1 MELSSAAIVAMVFT
15 AFSIGIAKSG
25 LPGLVTVITPFV
37 AMTMPSRIAT
47 GIMLPLLIVAGIVS
61 VIYWRRK
68 ALWQYL
74 GWLIPG
80 AVAGLALGFLLLRAI
95 DDATFTPIMGWL
107 IIIVSLLSFG
117 LDRFTLRFDKDNKV
131 IPLAIGLIA
140 GIFNMLA
147 NGAAP
152 VLALY
157 LLALKINKED
167 FVGTNAWF
175 FLVIN
180 IAKLPFSIAI
190 GSVQISHLGF
200 DAMLLPLIA
209 VGGLVGVRI
218 LKKIPQNIFNISIQA
233 LALISGARLL
243 F

>member
-1 MELSSAAIVAMVFT
+1 
-15 AFSIGIAKSG
+15 
-25 LPGLVTVITPFV
+25 
-37 AMTMPSRIAT
+37 
-47 GIMLPLLIVAGIVS
+47 MLPLLIVADIVS

-74 GWLIPG
+74 RWLIPG
-80 AVAGLALGFLLLRAI
+80 AVVGLALGFLLLRAI
-95 DDATFTPIMGWL
+95 DDATFTPIMGVL
-107 IIIVSLLSFG
+107 IIAVSLLSIG
-117 LDRFTLRFDKDNKV
+117 LDHFTLRFDHDSKI
-131 IPLAIGLIA
+131 IPLCVGLVA

-152 VLALY
+152 VLAVY
-157 LLALKINKED
+157 LLALKIKKED

-175 FLVIN
+175 FLIIN

-190 GSVQISHLGF
+190 GSVQLNHLGF
-200 DAMLLPLIA
+200 DAMLLPLVA
-209 VGGLVGVRI
+209 VGGLMGVKI
-218 LKKIPQNIFNISIQA
+218 LKKIPQKVFNISIQA

>member
-1 MELSSAAIVAMVFT
+1 
-15 AFSIGIAKSG
+15 
-25 LPGLVTVITPFV
+25 
-37 AMTMPSRIAT
+37 
-47 GIMLPLLIVAGIVS
+47 
-61 VIYWRRK
+61 
-68 ALWQYL
+68 
-74 GWLIPG
+74 
-80 AVAGLALGFLLLRAI
+80 
-95 DDATFTPIMGWL
+95 MGWL

>member
-1 MELSSAAIVAMVFT
+1 MVFT

-47 GIMLPLLIVAGIVS
+47 GIMLPLLIVADIVS

-68 ALWQYL
+68 ALWKYL
-74 GWLIPG
+74 SWLIPG
-80 AVAGLALGFLLLRAI
+80 AVAGLALGFLLLKAI
-95 DDATFTPIMGWL
+95 DDETFTPIMGAL
-107 IIIVSLLSFG
+107 IIAVSLLSVG
-117 LDRFTLRFDKDNKV
+117 LDRFKLHFNEDSKI
-131 IPLAIGLIA
+131 IPLLIGLVA

-190 GSVQISHLGF
+190 GSVQLNHLGF

-209 VGGLVGVRI
+209 LGGFLGVKL
-218 LKKIPQNIFNISIQA
+218 LKKIPQKVFNRAIQA

>member
-37 AMTMPSRIAT
+37 AMTMPSKIAT
-47 GIMLPLLIVAGIVS
+47 GIMLPLLIVADIVS

-74 GWLIPG
+74 GLADPRVLWQGWLY
-80 AVAGLALGFLLLRAI
+80 AFLLLRAI

-180 IAKLPFSIAI
+180 IASYLSA
-190 GSVQISHLGF
+190 S
-200 DAMLLPLIA
+200 
-209 VGGLVGVRI
+209 R
-218 LKKIPQNIFNISIQA
+218 
-233 LALISGARLL
+233 
-243 F
+243 

>member
-1 MELSSAAIVAMVFT
+1 MELSNSAIVAMVFT

-37 AMTMPSRIAT
+37 AMTMPSRMAT
-47 GIMLPLLIVAGIVS
+47 GIMLPLLIVADIVS

-74 GWLIPG
+74 RWLIPG
-80 AVAGLALGFLLLRAI
+80 AAAGLALGFLLLRAI
-95 DDATFTPIMGWL
+95 DDATFTPIMGVL
-107 IIIVSLLSFG
+107 IIVVSLLSIG
-117 LDRFTLRFDKDNKV
+117 LDRFKFRFNHESII
-131 IPLAIGLIA
+131 IPLGIGLVA

-190 GSVQISHLGF
+190 GSVQVSHLGF
-200 DAMLLPLIA
+200 DAMLLPLVAI
-209 VGGLVGVRI
+209 GGLVGVKI
-218 LKKIPQNIFNISIQA
+218 LKKIPQKVFNFAIQA
-233 LALISGARLL
+233 LALFSGARLL